1 MKHIAKT
8 RPQRL
13 AGATASVLD
22 YTRTIVG
29 RSVGRTVASDGQR
42 MARTGM
48 DQATRSLRADSAAA
62 RLVLLPAHPG
72 HFDWIAQTLRDAAA
86 SGSFDTELA
95 TGSLASRLFFEN
107 LRQALSTGCF
117 LDDRGG
123 DAPAEVP
130 ASGYVLFLSKGA
142 RPPVPMGF
150 SMFKSIGGLGFE
162 LWLVAIDRRYRGKG
176 FCKALLQAALA
187 TPAGMLAHVARV
199 NRAGADFEAMGKAL
213 GAAGYRQARDGPD
226 VRWFVREDA
235 PRALVRLVR
244 DGGPRLA
251 AG

>member
-8 RPQRL
+8 RPRRL
-13 AGATASVLD
+13 ASALASVP
-22 YTRTIVG
+22 TSVRTIVE
-29 RSVGRTVASDGQR
+29 RTVGRAAGPSVQR
-42 MARTGM
+42 MTRTAM
-48 DQATRSLRADSAAA
+48 ERSTRSLRADTVAG
-62 RLVLLPAHPG
+62 RLVLLPTHPE
-72 HFDWIAQTLRDAAA
+72 HFDWIAQTLREAAA
-86 SGSFDTELA
+86 AGSFDTELA

-107 LRQALSTGCF
+107 LRQALSTGYF
-117 LDDRGG
+117 LDHRGD
-123 DAPAEVP
+123 DAPAQVP
-130 ASGYVLFLSKGA
+130 ASGYVLFLTKGTRA
-142 RPPVPMGF
+142 PVPLGF

-199 NRAGADFEAMGKAL
+199 NRAGADFEVMGKAL

-235 PRALVRLVR
+235 PQALMRLVR